1 MQGRDIVIV
10 VYRGTLCRV
19 LKKTKG
25 EGFPV
30 SVYIDQ
36 NFKGKLIKEVSVI
49 QVGKH
54 EYYSSSEGK
63 SYQSYSHDMRPG
75 DEYISF
81 QKVKRKGD

>member
-25 EGFPV
+25 EGYPV

-36 NFKGKLIKEVSVI
+36 NFKGELIKEVSVI
-49 QVGKH
+49 QVENMSIIVHQK
-54 EYYSSSEGK
+54 EK